1 MGNLNFGLA
10 VLISALALAG
20 CASRSPQQE
29 ATPAALPQPEL
40 PARVR
45 PAEIVGRYGYAA
57 YHDAKDRA
65 RTEANARGQCKQPF
79 VIGQGTGGGVM
90 MLLADSPQPQELRLK
105 GTQGGK
111 DYIGPAGDTPGPQ
124 DREILS
130 FDGRVLVLKY
140 VDPEID
146 GRYGT
151 GVFVRCAP
159 RA

>member
-1 MGNLNFGLA
+1 
-10 VLISALALAG
+10 
-20 CASRSPQQE
+20 
-29 ATPAALPQPEL
+29 
-40 PARVR
+40 VR

-57 YHDAKDRA
+57 FHDAKDRA

-79 VIGQGTGGGVM
+79 VIGQGTSGGVL